1 MNKNSFYCK
10 HGHFIGGPLGPDY
23 ICGLCESGA
32 DILVKVPCW
41 KIYLTPDPDKE
52 GQLYKTVY
60 SIEGLKTTN
69 PLFGIADNA
78 GKYSMVTLEI
88 ALEQIWV
95 AEADFD
101 DAPTLGEIMVKVEP
115 EETFEFMN
123 IDPDYPDNPEP
134 ELPDWMK
141 DETEYCPRCG
151 DPDYKLVDCRCTID
165 ADRDIDEFDPGY
177 YDEIETPQD
186 SDFDYWGNPW
196 APGQIE
202 LQNRDNNPIFA
213 DPFARPDW
221 DGDPNEY

>member
-141 DETEYCPRCG
+141 DET
-151 DPDYKLVDCRCTID
+151 
-165 ADRDIDEFDPGY
+165 
-177 YDEIETPQD
+177 PQD
-186 SDFDYWGNPW
+186 SNFDYWGNPW
-196 APGQIE
+196 APGQFE
-202 LQNRDNNPIFA
+202 LENRDNNPIFA